1 MYKIRFESEN
11 YFFYLNNFEL
21 KKEYHDKNKVIELV
35 NDFDNL
41 FRFKL
46 VELLYID
53 NFSGLPEILYK
64 FDKSELLPDD
74 KDEEPSVTFKFLYR
88 ATDLLYHKYYE
99 TIVGGFKDREYYNDE
114 TLNTLNYFIYKYFEP
129 HQYQKFI
136 KIEFHTSSSMAS
148 KKYIKKRKVGKQW
161 GLSHKNAYG
170 SKIEEIL
177 GNELKKLNINFKIQ
191 QKIFGE
197 SKLMTI
203 PDFYIEEA
211 KLVIYCDGFEY
222 HYDKDTVIKDRQQDR
237 RLQYMD
243 YKVLRFTGSEIVG
256 DVRKC
261 VDEIQYFIKKFGVN
275 T

>member
-11 YFFYLNNFEL
+11 YFFYLNNFVL
-21 KKEYHDKNKVIELV
+21 KKEYHDKNKVLELV
-35 NDFDNL
+35 NEFDN
-41 FRFKL
+41 FFSFKL
-46 VELLYID
+46 VEILYID
-53 NFSGLPEILYK
+53 NFSGLPETLYK
-64 FDKSELLPDD
+64 FNKPDLLPDD
-74 KDEEPSVTFKFLYR
+74 KDEEPSTTLKFVYIGQDSLLYR
-88 ATDLLYHKYYE
+88 DYE
-99 TIVGGFKDREYYNDE
+99 TIVGGFKNNKFTGNNELEN
-114 TLNTLNYFIYKYFEP
+114 LVFFINKYFSP
-129 HQYQKFI
+129 RMNYKFL
-136 KIEFHTSSSMAS
+136 KIEHHESSTRTS
-148 KKYIKKRKVGKQW
+148 KKYLKKRNIGKQW
-161 GLSHKNAYG
+161 NLSHKNAYG

-191 QKIFGE
+191 QKIFGG

-211 KLVIYCDGFEY
+211 NLVIYCDGFEY

-261 VDEIQYFIKKFGVN
+261 VDEIQYFIKKFKN
-275 T
+275 K